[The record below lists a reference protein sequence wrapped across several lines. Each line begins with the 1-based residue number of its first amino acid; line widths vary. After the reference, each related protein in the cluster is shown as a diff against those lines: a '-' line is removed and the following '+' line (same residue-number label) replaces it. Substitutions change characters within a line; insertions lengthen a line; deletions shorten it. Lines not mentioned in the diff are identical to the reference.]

1 MAFEAEKT
9 RYKVKACNCNC
20 KLHLVPR
27 TLLVRLLCCH
37 HSKTAAAEKHVSI
50 NAFLRLLLQ
59 VLQLL
64 GNLLDDS
71 GGQRLCSLQLMQVA

>member
-1 MAFEAEKT
+1 MLSSLKNSCSREACEYYEITARVTSKRGEET
-9 RYKVKACNCNC
+9 R
-20 KLHLVPR
+20 L
-27 TLLVRLLCCH
+27 
-37 HSKTAAAEKHVSI
+37 